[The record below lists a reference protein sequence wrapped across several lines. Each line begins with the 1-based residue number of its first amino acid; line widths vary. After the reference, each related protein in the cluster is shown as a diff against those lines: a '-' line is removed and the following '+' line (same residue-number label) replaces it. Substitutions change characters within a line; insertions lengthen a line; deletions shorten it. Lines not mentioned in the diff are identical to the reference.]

1 MALSAMR
8 LRMSEHGWVPQL
20 FEEGQPCTMLRSPG
34 TPGFTAPECLT
45 EDSYDGRAADMW
57 ALGISLYMLLT
68 GRLPHQTNQISQLYK
83 EIQTQEVRVPE
94 FPEADAFLQG
104 LLAKDPRER
113 LTAETALQHPWVD
126 HTGADRWEDSD
137 SHSVRSSA
145 SGFGSARSDVGQ
157 GRRDHTD
164 ELDGA
169 ETLVASV

>member
-1 MALSAMR
+1 M
-8 LRMSEHGWVPQL
+8 

-45 EDSYDGRAADMW
+45 DDSHDGRAADMW

-68 GRLPHQTNQISQLYK
+68 GRSPHQTNQISQLYK
-83 EIQTQEVRVPE
+83 EIQTQELRVPE

-126 HTGADRWEDSD
+126 HTGVGYGEDSD
-137 SHSVRSSA
+137 SGSVLSVV
-145 SGFGSARSDVGQ
+145 SGFGSACSDVGQ
-157 GRRDHTD
+157 GRRGHQD

-169 ETLVASV
+169 EQLVASV